1 MELDNPQDQDIIRL
15 LTMLK
20 DVRGE
25 YPENLFVAQRQSYLK
40 RMTEIELGMS
50 GDRGSR
56 NAAKSTKPPGESP
69 ASNTLLETALVVAIA
84 AEASVMA
91 FFYRDQLADFFQT
104 LTTGSRAEEVTPAPA
119 IPTSREV
126 QGISPSPAITSTA
139 AAASPTGMIAAAT
152 NTPIPVMLGNN
163 SSTTTPGVDSTPVP
177 NGNEGNHYGQT
188 PKPERTKENSG
199 NNDKPPKDDKDKPP
213 KEKPKKTK

>member
-1 MELDNPQDQDIIRL
+1 MEFDDPQDQDIITL

-25 YPENLFVAQRQSYLK
+25 YPENLFVARRQSYLK

-50 GDRGSR
+50 GDKGSR
-56 NAAKSTKPPGESP
+56 NAAKSTNPPGESP
-69 ASNTLLETALVVAIA
+69 ASSTLLETALVVAIV

-91 FFYRDQLADFFQT
+91 FFYRDRLANFFQT
-104 LTTGSRAEEVTPAPA
+104 LTTDARAEDVAPAPI
-119 IPTSREV
+119 IPTSMKV

-139 AAASPTGMIAAAT
+139 VAASPTGTMETAT
-152 NTPIPVMLGNN
+152 NTPIPVMLGGN
-163 SSTTTPGVDSTPVP
+163 SSTTTSGVDSTPVP
-177 NGNEGNHYGQT
+177 NGNEGNHYGET